1 MSAAESAHEVQGV
14 PPRPLD
20 RGLQPGT
27 PVLTVDD
34 LTVGYVRADGKPN
47 VVVSNASITL
57 RAGEVLGLAG
67 ESGCGKSTT
76 ALAAI
81 GYRAPGA
88 RILRGTS
95 KLGDVDLLSLSTGE
109 LRSIWGRRIAYVAQ
123 SATQALNPA
132 LPIGR
137 QLAQPLVVHLGLR
150 GTALRDRQLE
160 LLDAV
165 GLPDPP
171 AALRRYPHQ
180 FSGGQQQR
188 IAIAIALSCRPEV
201 LLLDEP
207 TTGLDVTTQARISTL
222 LRALIDQTGVAAL
235 YVSHDLSLLSTIAD
249 GLAVMYAGEVVE
261 HTTAE
266 EMRRRPRHP
275 YTQALLA
282 AVPSAHRPRAV
293 SGIPGRPPGSVVLD
307 ACSFAARCPYADDST
322 TSTKPELRE
331 VLPRHWVRCLRA
343 EEIPELRVEERPLL
357 KAAGEGSGMLLE
369 VADLWCEYRGTRGST
384 VVVKGVSF
392 EIAAGETVGVV
403 GESGSGKSTLL
414 RAIAGLHPPSAGSV
428 RLGGQEL
435 APRAVKRSVAT
446 RKEIQ
451 LVFQNPDSSLNP
463 RQTVGEIVGRP
474 IRLFR
479 DDVPRSRE
487 RETVEELL
495 DAVKLPR
502 GLRGR
507 YSSELSGGQKQRVAL
522 ARGFAARPSLLLCDE
537 VTSALDVSVQAT
549 ILELLAELAQKFAT
563 AVIFVSHDLAVVR
576 TIAGR
581 ALVMKDGEVREQGET
596 ERLFVSPRD
605 PYTRELLSAIPD
617 LAAARAVGA
626 ARA

>member
-1 MSAAESAHEVQGV
+1 MNAAEPTSQDQAV

-20 RGLQPGT
+20 RGLEPGT
-27 PVLTVDD
+27 SVLAVDD
-34 LTVGYVRADGKPN
+34 LTVGYMRADGKPN
-47 VVVSNASITL
+47 VVVWNASVTL
-57 RAGEVLGLAG
+57 RAGRILGLAG

-88 RILRGTS
+88 QILRGTS
-95 KLGDVDLLSLSTGE
+95 KLGDVDLLSISTAQ

-123 SATQALNPA
+123 SASQALNPA
-132 LPIGR
+132 VPIGR
-137 QLAQPLVVHLGLR
+137 QLAQPLTVHLGLR
-150 GTALRDRQLE
+150 HAALRERQLE

-165 GLPDPP
+165 GLPDPRG
-171 AALRRYPHQ
+171 ALRRYPHQ

-222 LRALIDQTGVAAL
+222 LRSLIDQTGVAAL

-249 GLAVMYAGEVVE
+249 GLAVMYAGEVIE

-266 EMRRRPRHP
+266 EMRARPRHP

-293 SGIPGRPPGSVVLD
+293 SGIPGRPPASVVLE
-307 ACSFAARCPYADDST
+307 ACSFAARCPYADDETRSR
-322 TSTKPELRE
+322 KPELRE
-331 VLPRHWVRCLRA
+331 VERGHWVRCLRA
-343 EEIPELRVEERPLL
+343 EQIPELHVEERALL
-357 KAAGEGSGMLLE
+357 KTAGDGRATLLE
-369 VADLWCEYRGTRGST
+369 VDDVWCEYKGTRGST
-384 VVVKGVSF
+384 IVVKGVSF
-392 EIAAGETVGVV
+392 EIGGAETVGVV

-435 APRAVKRSVAT
+435 AARAVRRSVAT

-479 DDVPRSRE
+479 DDVPRNRE
-487 RETVEELL
+487 REAVEELL

-549 ILELLAELAQKFAT
+549 ILELLAELAQEFAT

-596 ERLFVSPRD
+596 ERLFVSPQD

-617 LAAARAVGA
+617 LAVTPAAGA
-626 ARA
+626 APS

>member
-1 MSAAESAHEVQGV
+1 VSTNPPDAHDATV
-14 PPRPLD
+14 PARPRD
-20 RGLQPGT
+20 RGIEPRA
-27 PVLTVDD
+27 PVLTVDC
-34 LTVGYVRADGKPN
+34 LTVGYVRADGQPN
-47 VVVSNASITL
+47 TVVYDASITL
-57 RAGEVLGLAG
+57 RAGQILGLAG

-88 RILRGTS
+88 RILNGTS
-95 KLGDVDLLSLSTGE
+95 KLGDVDLLSLPTGQ

-123 SATQALNPA
+123 SASQALNPA
-132 LPIGR
+132 IPIGR
-137 QLAQPLVVHLGLR
+137 QLAQPLTLHLGLR
-150 GTALRDRQLE
+150 GDALHERQLE
-160 LLDAV
+160 LLEAV

-171 AALRRYPHQ
+171 GALARYPHQ

-188 IAIAIALSCRPEV
+188 VAIAIALSCRPEV

-222 LRALIDQTGVAAL
+222 LRKIIDETGVAAL

-249 GLAVMYAGEVVE
+249 GLAVMYAGEIVE
-261 HTTAE
+261 HTTAKA
-266 EMRRRPRHP
+266 MKDRPRHP

-282 AVPSAHRPRAV
+282 AVPSVHQPRAV
-293 SGIPGRPPGSVVLD
+293 SGIPGRPPAAVVEG
-307 ACSFAARCPYADDST
+307 ACSFAPRCLYADDET
-322 TSTKPELRE
+322 KSTKPELRE
-331 VLPRHWVRCLRA
+331 IEPRHWVRCLRA
-343 EEIPELRVEERPLL
+343 EQIEARTVEQHPLV
-357 KAAGEGSGMLLE
+357 AAAADGRGALLE
-369 VADLWCEYRGTRGST
+369 VDGVWCEYRGAGTTT
-384 VVVKGVSF
+384 VVKDVSF
-392 EIAAGETVGVV
+392 SIGPGQTLGIV

-414 RAIAGLHPPSAGSV
+414 RAIIGLHPPSAGSI
-428 RLGGQEL
+428 RLRGKEL
-435 APRAVKRSVAT
+435 PARAVRRPSSI
-446 RKEIQ
+446 RKDIQ

-479 DDVPRSRE
+479 DDVPRSGE
-487 RETVEELL
+487 RAAIEELL

-502 GLRGR
+502 GMRGR
-507 YSSELSGGQKQRVAL
+507 YASELSGGQKQRVAL

-549 ILELLAELAQKFAT
+549 ILELLAELAESFET

-576 TIAGR
+576 TIATR

-596 ERLFVSPRD
+596 ERLFVSPQD

-617 LAAARAVGA
+617 LVAEPAAAGRS
-626 ARA
+626 R

>member
-1 MSAAESAHEVQGV
+1 MEPVPQDQGV
-14 PPRPLD
+14 PARPLE
-20 RGLQPGT
+20 RGIARGDA
-27 PVLTVDD
+27 VLTVDD
-34 LTVGYVRADGKPN
+34 LTVGYVRADGEPN
-47 VVVSNASITL
+47 VVVWNVSITL
-57 RAGEVLGLAG
+57 RAGQILGLAG

-95 KLGDVDLLSLSTGE
+95 KLGGVDLLSLSTGE
-109 LRSIWGRRIAYVAQ
+109 LRSIWGRRIAYIAQ
-123 SATQALNPA
+123 SASQSLNPA
-132 LPIGR
+132 IPIGR
-137 QLAQPLVVHLGLR
+137 QLAQPLTVHLGLR
-150 GTALRDRQLE
+150 GQALRERQLE
-160 LLDAV
+160 LLEAV
-165 GLPDPP
+165 GLPNPT
-171 AALRRYPHQ
+171 AALARYPHQ

-188 IAIAIALSCRPEV
+188 VAIAIALSCRPEV

-207 TTGLDVTTQARISTL
+207 TTGLDVTTQARISAL
-222 LRALIDQTGVAAL
+222 LRSIVDTTGVAAL

-282 AVPSAHRPRAV
+282 AVPSVHKPRAV
-293 SGIPGRPPGSVVLD
+293 AGIAGRPPAAVVLD
-307 ACSFAARCPYADDST
+307 GCSFAARCPYADDET
-322 TSTKPELRE
+322 RATKPELRE
-331 VLPRHWVRCLRA
+331 VDVRHWVRCLRA
-343 EEIPELRVEERPLL
+343 EQVPQVTVEETPLV
-357 KAAGEGSGMLLE
+357 KPVSDAHGALLE
-369 VADLWCEYRGTRGST
+369 VEHVWCTYGGARGST
-384 VVVKGVSF
+384 AVVKDVSF
-392 EIAAGETVGVV
+392 AIAPGQTLGIV

-414 RAIAGLHPPSAGSV
+414 RAVVGLHPPSAGSI
-428 RLGGQEL
+428 RLRGQEL
-435 APRAVKRSVAT
+435 APRAVRRPISI
-446 RKEIQ
+446 RKDIQ

-463 RQTVGEIVGRP
+463 RQTVGDIVGRP

-479 DDVPRSRE
+479 EEISRSGE
-487 RETVEELL
+487 REAVEELL

-507 YSSELSGGQKQRVAL
+507 YASELSGGQKQRIAI
-522 ARGFAARPSLLLCDE
+522 ARGFAPRPSLLLCDE

-549 ILELLAELAQKFAT
+549 VLELLAELAEKFET

-576 TIAGR
+576 TIATR

-617 LAAARAVGA
+617 LVAEPAAAGSR
-626 ARA
+626 